1 MRNVAVGI
9 LALAALALSTNA
21 HGAKL
26 EESRIYIEYNS
37 SANDL
42 GFEVALDGED
52 WKTLKIVNP
61 AGATIFEVTGRGPYA
76 QLGLTELS
84 FEGAEPTLDEVPL
97 AELLAKFPAGR
108 YRFVGTTVT
117 NRSMDG
123 TSTLSYAVP
132 AGPVVSTEVADGHA
146 TIRWQ
151 RVTGTPPGFPRA
163 TINVTGYE
171 VLVDPYLDIHLPGTA
186 TELTL
191 PDPVVDALGAG
202 SHPIEVL
209 AIDASGNQTV
219 TEATLD
225 L

>member
-1 MRNVAVGI
+1 MRRTTIGC
-9 LALAALALSTNA
+9 LAIAALALTPRT

-37 SANDL
+37 TANDL
-42 GFEVALDGED
+42 GFHVALDGED

-61 AGATIFEVTGRGPYA
+61 AGLTIFEVTGKGPYA
-76 QLGLTELS
+76 QLGLTELF
-84 FEGAEPTLDEVPL
+84 FEGAEPTLDDVPL

-108 YRFVGTTVT
+108 YRFLGTTVG
-117 NRSMDG
+117 NKSMDG
-123 TSTLSYAVP
+123 TGTLSYAVP
-132 AGPVVSTEVADGHA
+132 AGPVVSTDVTSGHA

-151 RVTGTPPGFPRA
+151 RVTSAPPGFPVRGV
-163 TINVTGYE
+163 NVTGYE
-171 VLVDPYLDIHLPGTA
+171 VLVDPYVDIHLPGTA

-191 PDPVVDALGAG
+191 PDAVVDALGAG

-209 AIDASGNQTV
+209 AIDASGNQTI